1 MTTLHAP
8 MTNPEPTPEFEAR
21 CRAIYK
27 GWLAGEVSLRDA
39 IEQLGA
45 LAQRAQEE
53 GNLANQGRVEH
64 LLGNIQH
71 HRGNLNTSIMH
82 FERAQ
87 HCFKQVGNRQ
97 RVAMMDLNLGEAY
110 RYKGDFTRARQLYR
124 RAYQAAAE
132 LDVLDIMTIAV
143 ANEGLLLLHMNRHEA
158 AHAALEEAYRLAQ
171 SWTESAQNLPALLS
185 EIHTGLARVY
195 LHHDKPLLAWQHA
208 RSALQTARDGGE
220 PVQVG
225 MARCAIGDV
234 LTVLGDVPSADR
246 DAFDPDPDAHYQEAI
261 TIFRNVRAE
270 ADLAHALYAHG
281 RSLARRGRSLRAA
294 RQFQQAMI
302 LYTRLDMVA
311 DAARAASAQLDVT
324 A

>member
-1 MTTLHAP
+1 MTTLHTPAAS
-8 MTNPEPTPEFEAR
+8 PEPTPEFEAH
-21 CRAIYK
+21 CRAVYR

-39 IEQLGA
+39 IEQLA
-45 LAQRAQEE
+45 AMAQRAQEE
-53 GNLANQGRVEH
+53 GSLANQGRVEH

-124 RAYQAAAE
+124 RAYQAAAALDL
-132 LDVLDIMTIAV
+132 LDVMTIAI

-158 AHAALEEAYRLAQ
+158 ARAALEEGYRLAQ
-171 SWTESAQNLPALLS
+171 GWTDSAQNLPALLS
-185 EIHTGLARVY
+185 EIHAGLARVY
-195 LHHDKPLLAWQHA
+195 LRRDEPLTAWQHA
-208 RSALQTARDGGE
+208 LSALQTARDSGE
-220 PVQVG
+220 PVQLG
-225 MARCAIGDV
+225 MARCAIADV
-234 LTVLGDVPSADR
+234 LTVLGEVPPADR
-246 DAFDPDPDAHYQEAI
+246 DAFDPDPDTHYQEAI
-261 TIFRNVRAE
+261 TTFRSVRAE
-270 ADLAHALYAHG
+270 AELAHALYAHG

-311 DAARAASAQLDVT
+311 DAARAAAAQLDVT